1 MFKSDEW
8 ATYWHNAAME
18 SSTIWLVTLGGLS
31 AVILF
36 DLILAVI
43 RRNKETSMTEAGIWT
58 IIYVAAAL
66 VFGYFLPNWTTDP
79 NAQTEFF
86 AGWLTEYALSV
97 DNIFV
102 FVIILS
108 RLQVEKTKQQL
119 VLLLGIIIA
128 LVLRGGFIAAGAAIL
143 EKFSGAFFI
152 FGAFLIFTAYRLLT
166 EHDGEEEWKED
177 RVVTFLRSKGA
188 TTFTIALISLGFT
201 DLVFALDSIPAIFG
215 ITRDP
220 YIVVCANIFALMG
233 LRQLYFLLQGLL
245 SRLVYLSKG
254 LSFILAFIGF
264 KMIIEAFHGI
274 GVHDI
279 AGIKLPHIA
288 IELSLG
294 VIVATLIVTAVA
306 SLTATRKDGSEIV

>member
-1 MFKSDEW
+1 
-8 ATYWHNAAME
+8 ME
-18 SSTIWLVTLGGLS
+18 STTVWLVTLGGLS
-31 AVILF
+31 AVIIF
-36 DLILAVI
+36 DLILAVL

-58 IIYVAAAL
+58 VIYVAAAL
-66 VFGYFLPNWTTDP
+66 VFGYFMPNWTSDP
-79 NAQTEFF
+79 NAQKEFF

-128 LVLRGGFIAAGAAIL
+128 LVLRGGFIAAGSAIL

-152 FGAFLIFTAYRLLT
+152 FGAFLIFTAYKLLA
-166 EHDGEEEWKED
+166 EHDEEEWKED
-177 RVVTFLRSKGA
+177 RLITFLRKKGA
-188 TTFTIALISLGFT
+188 TTFTIALVSLGFT

-245 SRLVYLSKG
+245 QRLVYLSKG

-274 GVHDI
+274 GIHKL
-279 AGIKLPHIA
+279 AGIELPHVA
-288 IELSLG
+288 IEVSLG

-306 SLTATRKDGSEIV
+306 SLTATRKDGTEIV